1 MEALAATTALLA
13 RTDQLLPRRRRRA
26 TLAPQPSSCAATAR
40 SRCGSGRRQ
49 PRLTLTS
56 ISTHTVTVTTSEAQ
70 ERARSARKD
79 NDGPR
84 RRELL
89 RAASACFA
97 ELGYD
102 RTTVEVITT
111 RAEVSRATF
120 YAYFS
125 SKDEVFHAVA
135 ADVCEEFLES
145 QHVEGPASEDL
156 REVLRTTT
164 KAFVEAVYADGRVL
178 ELIRHRARLD
188 PEVGRSWSTVQTRLV
203 RLHPVHRTHQRHLRR
218 HAVRA
223 ARPHRAD
230 PRRRPT
236 RGRRPAG
243 RRDGPRTTPV
253 HRRPDRHLRKT
264 HRLRLATTI
273 RTESGV
279 RYAHFAFE

>member
-1 MEALAATTALLA
+1 M
-13 RTDQLLPRRRRRA
+13 
-26 TLAPQPSSCAATAR
+26 
-40 SRCGSGRRQ
+40 
-49 PRLTLTS
+49 
-56 ISTHTVTVTTSEAQ
+56 TVTTSEAQ

-135 ADVCEEFLES
+135 ADVCENS
-145 QHVEGPASEDL
+145 SSRSVEGPASEDL

-164 KAFVEAVYADGRVL
+164 KAFVEAVYTNGRVL

-188 PEVGRSWSTVQTRLV
+188 PEVGRSWTTVQTRLI
-203 RLHPVHRTHQRHLRR
+203 RR
-218 HAVRA
+218 YTRFIERIIATCDVTPCAPPARIAQTLADAQLAGA
-223 ARPHRAD
+223 ARLVDATAREQ
-230 PRRRPT
+230 RRYT
-236 RGRRPAG
+236 SDLTAISE
-243 RRDGPRTTPV
+243 
-253 HRRPDRHLRKT
+253 
-264 HRLRLATTI
+264 RLI
-273 RTESGV
+273 G
-279 RYAHFAFE
+279 FA

>member
-1 MEALAATTALLA
+1 M
-13 RTDQLLPRRRRRA
+13 
-26 TLAPQPSSCAATAR
+26 
-40 SRCGSGRRQ
+40 
-49 PRLTLTS
+49 
-56 ISTHTVTVTTSEAQ
+56 TVTTSEAQ

-164 KAFVEAVYADGRVL
+164 KAFVEAVYTNGRVL

-188 PEVGRSWSTVQTRLV
+188 PEVDRSWTTVQTRLI
-203 RLHPVHRTHQRHLRR
+203 RR
-218 HAVRA
+218 YTRFIERIVATCDVTPCAPPARIAQTLADAQLAGA
-223 ARPHRAD
+223 ARLVDATAREQRRYTAD
-230 PRRRPT
+230 LT
-236 RGRRPAG
+236 AISE
-243 RRDGPRTTPV
+243 
-253 HRRPDRHLRKT
+253 
-264 HRLRLATTI
+264 RLI
-273 RTESGV
+273 G
-279 RYAHFAFE
+279 FA